1 MDLVSV
7 NLQAIGQFPYLA
19 IYTDIHI
26 PFLSHLLKQLL
37 IVTLAIFH
45 QWSQDIY
52 FPPVIL
58 FQNQRHYFLDG
69 VLHHLFARFIRIR
82 LAYSSIKQAKEIVDF
97 SGSSYCATRIL
108 VDSFL
113 LDGNHRAQAGY
124 LVDVRALH
132 VSEHSS
138 RICRERIDISTLA
151 FGIDSIESKRR
162 LSAAAQPRYNHKLV
176 VRYLY
181 INILEIVNPCSIHS
195 NTLVFCLNVAH
206 QMLFL

>member
-1 MDLVSV
+1 MVLVSV

-37 IVTLAIFH
+37 IVTLAVFH

-97 SGSSYCATRIL
+97 RDGSYGGTGVFACVLL
-108 VDSFL
+108 VN
-113 LDGNHRAQAGY
+113 GNRW
-124 LVDVRALH
+124 
-132 VSEHSS
+132 
-138 RICRERIDISTLA
+138 
-151 FGIDSIESKRR
+151 
-162 LSAAAQPRYNHKLV
+162 
-176 VRYLY
+176 
-181 INILEIVNPCSIHS
+181 
-195 NTLVFCLNVAH
+195 
-206 QMLFL
+206 